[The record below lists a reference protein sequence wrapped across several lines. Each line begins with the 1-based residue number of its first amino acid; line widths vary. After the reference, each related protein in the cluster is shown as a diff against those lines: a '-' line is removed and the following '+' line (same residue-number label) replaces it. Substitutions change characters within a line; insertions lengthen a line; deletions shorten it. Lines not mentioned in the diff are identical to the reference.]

1 MKMCILCL
9 CIALFSVP
17 GVSAAYPLDAYE
29 ATGIRR
35 LEAARLAHAGK
46 IQGRKLPS
54 GALLNT
60 EQVDLRL
67 LAYPDLT
74 LPEPDAAFT
83 AQVVKLLGEQADRY
97 GMAVLDLSAP
107 AQPRYAEYRGD
118 LQQNVGS
125 VGKIVVALALFQAL
139 ADVYPDD
146 LVARQRL
153 LHDSMVTADAFI
165 NVDHHTVWR
174 WNPETQTLNRR
185 QLQIGDRG
193 TLWEYL
199 DWMLSASSNAA
210 AGMVMKHLMLLVH
223 FGKTYPVSEAEATR
237 FFQETPKQELGQ
249 LLARAMHEPVSR
261 NGLDLAQIRQGS
273 FFTHEGK
280 RRVPGTSS
288 YATPRALMQFC
299 LKMEQ
304 GKLVDVFSSREIK
317 RLLYMTERRI
327 RYASSPA
334 LESAAVYFK
343 SGSLYSCK
351 PEEGFKCRKYH
362 GNVKNYMNS
371 VALVE
376 APATERQLLYVVT
389 LLSNVLRKNSAVDHQ
404 TLATRM
410 HRIIEAAHPVPDATA
425 AREQSNHPKTQ

>member
-1 MKMCILCL
+1 
-9 CIALFSVP
+9 
-17 GVSAAYPLDAYE
+17 
-29 ATGIRR
+29 
-35 LEAARLAHAGK
+35 
-46 IQGRKLPS
+46 
-54 GALLNT
+54 
-60 EQVDLRL
+60 
-67 LAYPDLT
+67 
-74 LPEPDAAFT
+74 
-83 AQVVKLLGEQADRY
+83 
-97 GMAVLDLSAP
+97 
-107 AQPRYAEYRGD
+107 
-118 LQQNVGS
+118 
-125 VGKIVVALALFQAL
+125 
-139 ADVYPDD
+139 
-146 LVARQRL
+146 
-153 LHDSMVTADAFI
+153 
-165 NVDHHTVWR
+165 
-174 WNPETQTLNRR
+174 
-185 QLQIGDRG
+185 
-193 TLWEYL
+193 
-199 DWMLSASSNAA
+199 MLSASSNAA
-210 AGMVMKHLMLLVH
+210 AGMVMKHLLLLVH
-223 FGKTYPVSEAEATR
+223 FGKAYPVSEAEAAR
-237 FFQETPKQELGQ
+237 FFQETSKQELGQ

-343 SGSLYSCK
+343 SGSLYACK

-376 APATERQLLYVVT
+376 APATERQLMYVVT

-410 HRIIEAAHPVPDATA
+410 HRLIEAAHPVPDAAA
-425 AREQSNHPKTQ
+425 ARGQSNHPKTQ

>member
-1 MKMCILCL
+1 
-9 CIALFSVP
+9 
-17 GVSAAYPLDAYE
+17 VSAAYPLDAYE

-35 LEAARLAHAGK
+35 LEAARLAHEGK

-83 AQVVKLLGEQADRY
+83 SQVVKLLGEQAEHY
-97 GMAVLDLSAP
+97 GVAVLDFSDP
-107 AQPRYAEYRGD
+107 AQPRYAEYRGNW
-118 LQQNVGS
+118 QQNVGS

-139 ADVYPDD
+139 ADIYPDD
-146 LVARQRL
+146 LMARQRL
-153 LHDSMVTADAFI
+153 LHDTVITADAFI
-165 NVDHHTVWR
+165 NVDHHTVWL
-174 WNPETQTLNRR
+174 WDPGAQTLSRR
-185 QLQIGDRG
+185 PLRQGDRG
-193 TLWEYL
+193 TLWEFL

-210 AGMVMKHLMLLVH
+210 AGMVMKHLLLLVH
-223 FGKTYPVSEAEATR
+223 FGPAYPVSEAEAAR

-249 LLARAMHEPVSR
+249 LLAKAIHEPVTR
-261 NGLDLAQIRQGS
+261 NRLELAQLRQGS
-273 FFTHEGK
+273 FFTREGK

-288 YATPRALMQFC
+288 YATPRELMHFG

-304 GKLVDVFSSREIK
+304 GKLVDVFSSRAIK

-334 LESAAVYFK
+334 LASAAVYFK
-343 SGSLYSCK
+343 SGSLYACK
-351 PEEGFKCRKYH
+351 PEAGFTCRKYH

-371 VALVE
+371 VAIVE
-376 APATERQLLYVVT
+376 APATERHLMYGVT

-404 TLATRM
+404 TLATHI
-410 HRIIEAAHPVPDATA
+410 HRLIEAAHPRQDATA
-425 AREQSNHPKTQ
+425 ARELSNRPVAQ

>member
-1 MKMCILCL
+1 MKMRILCL
-9 CIALFSVP
+9 CIALFALP
-17 GVSAAYPLDAYE
+17 GVIAAYPLDAYE

-35 LEAARLAHAGK
+35 LEAARLAHEGK
-46 IQGRKLPS
+46 IQSRKLPS
-54 GALLNT
+54 GALLST
-60 EQVDLRL
+60 E
-67 LAYPDLT
+67 T

-97 GMAVLDLSAP
+97 GMAVLDLSDP

-146 LVARQRL
+146 LVARRRI
-153 LHDSMVTADAFI
+153 LHDSVVTADAFI
-165 NVDHHTVWR
+165 NVDHHTVWL
-174 WNPETQTLNRR
+174 WNPEAQTLNRR

-210 AGMVMKHLMLLVH
+210 AGMVMKHLLLLVH
-223 FGKTYPVSEAEATR
+223 FGKAYPVSEAEATR
-237 FFQETPKQELGQ
+237 FFQETPKQDLGQ
-249 LLARAMHEPVSR
+249 LLAKAMHEPVSR

-273 FFTHEGK
+273 FFTREGK

-299 LKMEQ
+299 LQMEQ

-334 LESAAVYFK
+334 LAAAAVYFK

-351 PEEGFKCRKYH
+351 PEVGFTCRKYH

-376 APATERQLLYVVT
+376 APATERHLMYLVT

-410 HRIIEAAHPVPDATA
+410 HRLIEAAHPVQDATA
-425 AREQSNHPKTQ
+425 ARGQSNHPKTQ